1 MSIDNLLLFPTV
13 KEFSKSINSWWS
25 YRRKFDTTFF
35 SETQCIFLTINN
47 CNNFS
52 VTWMFLSPT
61 HNPYITFSLQKICP
75 TLSFCI
81 SFPTNQD
88 NMLLQIIATYDP
100 CDNDSKSL
108 QKKTTV
114 VVLEWCR
121 KNEFIKITRRSAA
134 AAAARQ
140 SLHYVIITHDWQL
153 MAAESDHS
161 IKSTSWQLGELIN
174 QLPECRPLLR
184 STNKSLQQSQLNR
197 LPRGA
202 A

>member
-1 MSIDNLLLFPTV
+1 MSINNLLLFPTV
-13 KEFSKSINSWWS
+13 KEFSKSINSWFS
-25 YRRKFDTTFF
+25 YCKKFDITFF
-35 SETQCIFLTINN
+35 LSHSVYSLPSTTTIISMSHK
-47 CNNFS
+47 CFCHPPIILISYFS
-52 VTWMFLSPT
+52 P
-61 HNPYITFSLQKICP
+61 QKVCP
-75 TLSFCI
+75 ALSFCI